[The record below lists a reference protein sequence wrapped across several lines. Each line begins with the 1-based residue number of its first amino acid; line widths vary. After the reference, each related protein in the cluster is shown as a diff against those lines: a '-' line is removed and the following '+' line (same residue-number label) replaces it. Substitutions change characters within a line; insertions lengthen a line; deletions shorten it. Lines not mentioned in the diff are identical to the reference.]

1 MTEYLH
7 GLLDPQLFSNIISFR
22 IKCRKVEKKHMDER
36 RERDYTLDYLR
47 ALGTAL
53 VIFAHITTPTGI
65 LEIRTFDV
73 TMLVFVSGASYAL
86 SAKEKQILH
95 TKEYFEY
102 IFNRFK
108 RLIVPTWIFLTLYFI
123 LFHLLNL
130 CGVTDVY
137 FTLKDY
143 MGSYLLVSGIG
154 FVWVIR
160 VYFLM
165 AIIAPILLTA
175 IRKMKK
181 PTFYMSLILAA
192 GLQSI
197 LVKTLKIENGALW
210 KMVELIVPYMLGYG
224 IVYALGMKYALGKKN
239 VVKKFIVFAMIF
251 FGYAI
256 VMRFP
261 SINALK
267 YPPHIYYLA
276 YGLFMTYLI
285 IYVVNAC
292 GGGGKENENNSIRF

>member
-7 GLLDPQLFSNIISFR
+7 GLLDPQLFSNIIRFR

-123 LFHLLNL
+123 LFHLLNEYS
-130 CGVTDVY
+130 CVGVPLFRRNGY
-137 FTLKDY
+137 RQ
-143 MGSYLLVSGIG
+143 SGG
-154 FVWVIR
+154 RKPLFR
-160 VYFLM
+160 NRDT
-165 AIIAPILLTA
+165 ALT
-175 IRKMKK
+175 
-181 PTFYMSLILAA
+181 
-192 GLQSI
+192 
-197 LVKTLKIENGALW
+197 
-210 KMVELIVPYMLGYG
+210 
-224 IVYALGMKYALGKKN
+224 
-239 VVKKFIVFAMIF
+239 
-251 FGYAI
+251 
-256 VMRFP
+256 
-261 SINALK
+261 
-267 YPPHIYYLA
+267 
-276 YGLFMTYLI
+276 
-285 IYVVNAC
+285 
-292 GGGGKENENNSIRF
+292 

>member
-1 MTEYLH
+1 
-7 GLLDPQLFSNIISFR
+7 
-22 IKCRKVEKKHMDER
+22 MDER

-47 ALGTAL
+47 ALGTIL

-86 SAKEKQILH
+86 SAKEKQMLH
-95 TKEYFEY
+95 TQEYLEY
-102 IFNRFK
+102 VFSRFK

-130 CGVTDVY
+130 CGITDVH

-143 MGSYLLVSGIG
+143 IGSYLLVSGIG

-165 AIIAPILLTA
+165 AVIAPILLIA
-175 IRKMKK
+175 IRKMKET
-181 PTFYMSLILAA
+181 TFYMSLILAA

-197 LVKTLKIENGALW
+197 LVEFLKVENGTLW

-224 IVYALGMKYALGKKN
+224 IVYALGMKYALSKKN
-239 VVKKFIVFAMIF
+239 VVEKLIVFGMIF

-256 VMRFP
+256 VMQFP
-261 SINALK
+261 SVNALK

-276 YGLFMTYLI
+276 YGLFVTHLI

-292 GGGGKENENNSIRF
+292 GGARNRKQFNSFQKILY